1 MTELKP
7 NQIEKTLLELVELK
21 DKMQDAKALLKGYK
35 MQSERLTQLK
45 RAKKELG
52 EQIEDEKKNIE
63 DGFLEDNDYE
73 TAKNDE
79 LTLKNQI
86 KEKNAELRQ
95 TMAQVNKNQDLS
107 TYDYNIK
114 GENMKV
120 QVQRVVKVYINGR
133 EEK

>member
-1 MTELKP
+1 MSELKA
-7 NQIEKTLLELVELK
+7 NEIEKLLQQLMELK
-21 DKMQDAKALLKGYK
+21 EKMQNTKEILKSYK
-35 MQSERLTQLK
+35 ITSERLTQIK

-52 EQIEDEKKNIE
+52 EQLEEEKKRIEDE
-63 DGFLEDNDYE
+63 FLADKDYE
-73 TAKNDE
+73 TAANDE

-95 TMAQVNKNQDLS
+95 AMAQVNKGQDLS

-114 GENMKV
+114 GEMLKL
-120 QVQRVVKVYINGR
+120 QVQRVVKVYINGK